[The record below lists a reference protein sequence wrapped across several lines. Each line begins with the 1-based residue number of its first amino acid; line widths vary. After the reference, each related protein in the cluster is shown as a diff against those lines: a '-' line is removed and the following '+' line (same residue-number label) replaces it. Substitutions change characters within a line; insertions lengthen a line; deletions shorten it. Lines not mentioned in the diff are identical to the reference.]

1 MLIGFHQLADDGNR
15 EVLSTTIHGR
25 SRPSFNNR
33 YLDPNHA
40 ATNNGL
46 IGLLSGGMITT
57 DPEKKKHQR
66 LARLDEEAERYRQ
79 ERDRRLDDIYRNNYS
94 DRQRRDE
101 VARVNEEFDRR
112 MEPISKQFDE
122 VENGKKKISKVRL
135 ILLSWIS

>member
-1 MLIGFHQLADDGNR
+1 M
-15 EVLSTTIHGR
+15 LSTTIHGR
-25 SRPSFNNR
+25 SRPSFDNR

-57 DPEKKKHQR
+57 DPEKKKRQR

-94 DRQRRDE
+94 DGQRRDE
-101 VARVNEEFDRR
+101 VARVKEEFDRR
-112 MEPISKQFDE
+112 MEPISKQFGE
-122 VENGKKKISKVRL
+122 VENGKKKISKVRSL
-135 ILLSWIS
+135 YIVMSYDNYLVGYN